1 MNEIT
6 DKIFETLKQRKIK
19 ITDFAKDMDMSR
31 DTIYK
36 LKDDTIKLATIK
48 KIANYLD
55 LNFSDF
61 INVDDNK
68 KWKKQKKS
76 KSVNNTETRKSQ
88 MRLESKIKLLKKN
101 ADLLKKNAIALENE
115 LKKEFKKLKG

>member
-61 INVDDNK
+61 INVDDKK